1 MLPRSPPPPAPH
13 LRVLHDLRADGEC
26 AEPLLQ
32 LRAQPGARHDVVLP
46 RERRKEAPGASAA
59 GSPGPGRGGAGRD
72 GAGRPAGGLAAS
84 VPLSLLVSAR
94 RRWRQPCRTCGAPYP
109 APRRSEA
116 PSCSSPS
123 LAPRLVPGSSI
134 SAMKGE
140 SELATTFSVGNVGG
154 GFRKY
159 LTSENPWAEDGS
171 RAPRRF
177 PRPSELR
184 PSHRVGPGSRLKEAA
199 FRED

>member
-1 MLPRSPPPPAPH
+1 MASAPSRCSSSARNPAPAMMSCC
-13 LRVLHDLRADGEC
+13 RGRDGRKRPARAPPE
-26 AEPLLQ
+26 
-32 LRAQPGARHDVVLP
+32 AR
-46 RERRKEAPGASAA
+46 
-59 GSPGPGRGGAGRD
+59 GRGGAGP
-72 GAGRPAGGLAAS
+72 PAGGLAAS

-94 RRWRQPCRTCGAPYP
+94 TRWRQPCRTCGAPYP